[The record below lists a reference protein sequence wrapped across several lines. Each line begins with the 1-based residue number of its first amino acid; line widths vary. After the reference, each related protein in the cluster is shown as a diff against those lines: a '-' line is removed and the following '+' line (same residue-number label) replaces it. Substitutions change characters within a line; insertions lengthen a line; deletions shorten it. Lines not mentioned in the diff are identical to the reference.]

1 MSKKHSSTFSLTN
14 SPFWS
19 SISESEMLS
28 STELKKVTVSYFEN
42 WANKSILKSVQ
53 NARWSSGV
61 SQAKEQS
68 PCPLSITTSSTHTH
82 KMEQVLLPWALQC
95 SPVSFLF
102 LSTLWWLLIQD
113 TINKSKYSLFS
124 ILVSNIHY
132 GIYQRQAEKNGTH
145 WLIWPFLKNKWKKR
159 AALHNFFFKLN
170 NFFGA
175 TFRSDADKGGYLKW
189 D

>member
-1 MSKKHSSTFSLTN
+1 MVFNIWKGNAFKHWTEESDSKLFWELGKQKYIEICPKCKMKFRCKSSQRTKSMSIINHNL
-14 SPFWS
+14 
-19 SISESEMLS
+19 L
-28 STELKKVTVSYFEN
+28 Y
-42 WANKSILKSVQ
+42 
-53 NARWSSGV
+53 
-61 SQAKEQS
+61 
-68 PCPLSITTSSTHTH
+68 THTQ
-82 KMEQVLLPWALQC
+82 MEQVLLPWALQC

-145 WLIWPFLKNKWKKR
+145 WQIWPFLKNKWKKMS
-159 AALHNFFFKLN
+159 ALHNFFFFKLN